1 MFYRVL
7 NTPGDLL
14 EKLTKAQYPRNSPR
28 DLRTANDISPHS
40 LSFMKQKLLVLT
52 EIISKV

>member
-1 MFYRVL
+1 MFDRVL